1 MEVNGSLGII
11 TSKSSFFVDAS
22 TSITV
27 IKKLLEIV
35 QSVAVVEHGP
45 YIE

>member
-1 MEVNGSLGII
+1 MAALEQLYQNRL
-11 TSKSSFFVDAS
+11 FFVDAS

-35 QSVAVVEHGP
+35 QSVAMVEHGP
-45 YIE
+45 YIDW